1 VNALPDAY
9 ASQGAKNAAVDT
21 AYQLRASGVSAHDL
35 TVEMETLGDFKK
47 KVDAMLQSLDSSDA
61 SEPKI
66 SQQNIDQGHVG
77 TGFDDAT
84 NLLNAYNVVHQ
95 NLQTL
100 SQTLSDQIQA
110 MSIALNINMVGY
122 QNVEDSQR
130 QALWKI
136 HQQTDAQYNSGV
148 SPTGIV
154 PPMDTNPA
162 ASAPA
167 TADSSSSPSTPNPA
181 PIGTTNVG

>member
-1 VNALPDAY
+1 MPD
-9 ASQGAKNAAVDT
+9 GGVVDAA
-21 AYQLRASGVSAHDL
+21 QLRASGVSSSDL
-35 TVEMETLGDFKK
+35 AYEMETLSDFKK
-47 KVDAMLQSLDSSDA
+47 KVDAMLASLDASDA

-66 SQQNIDQGHVG
+66 SQQNLDQTHVG

-122 QNVEDSQR
+122 QNVEDTQR

-136 HQQTDAQYNSGV
+136 HQQTDTQYNSGV

-154 PPMDTNPA
+154 PPMDTPI
-162 ASAPA
+162 
-167 TADSSSSPSTPNPA
+167 ADSSNSPSTPNPA
-181 PIGTTNVG
+181 PIGTTSVG